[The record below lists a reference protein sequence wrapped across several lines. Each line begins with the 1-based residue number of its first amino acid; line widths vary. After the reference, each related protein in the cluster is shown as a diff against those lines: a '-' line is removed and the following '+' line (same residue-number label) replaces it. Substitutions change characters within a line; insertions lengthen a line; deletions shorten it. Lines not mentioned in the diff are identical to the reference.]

1 MQPLIILV
9 ALFRYKCLDF
19 RQENNSTPG
28 VLINEIWYWN
38 LHNISYCQENITV
51 IGKSV
56 NCPSLHETSADYL
69 FMGNTPDHLMLPINT
84 ATMIYGYIDILRCK
98 LSCGFQRWL
107 WQLGTGQANYSFQS
121 TPKKKCT
128 KSLEYTQE
136 YNQLLKM
143 IVRINKDSYV
153 AT

>member
-1 MQPLIILV
+1 MWHCLGT
-9 ALFRYKCLDF
+9 KCLDF

-69 FMGNTPDHLMLPINT
+69 FMGNTPDHLMQPINT
-84 ATMIYGYIDILRCK
+84 ATMIYGYIDLLMCNLWCCWGTK
-98 LSCGFQRWL
+98 PQNFTCGGFQRWL
-107 WQLGTGQANYSFQS
+107 WQLGTGQANYSSQS
-121 TPKKKCT
+121 TPKKRNAQN
-128 KSLEYTQE
+128 Y
-136 YNQLLKM
+136 
-143 IVRINKDSYV
+143 
-153 AT
+153 